1 MQERQLEILRAIVDE
16 YVATQEPVGSKV
28 IAERH
33 PIGVS
38 PATIRNDMAILED
51 AGLITQPHTSAGR
64 IPTNTGYRVFVD
76 KLAQIKPLSSAER
89 RAIETFLSH
98 SYDRDDLFYRTAK
111 LLAQLTKQV
120 AVIQYPDE
128 DKIVLA
134 GTANLARGGAQE
146 SVASIFPV
154 LEALEEQVVLL
165 HLLAD
170 ATQSIQVRIGDEQ
183 SEKSLQTT
191 SVISL
196 GYGIEGQPSGA
207 LGVIGPTR
215 MDYALTMATVNAVAR
230 YIGQFLGGTTSG

>member
-1 MQERQLEILRAIVDE
+1 MQERHLEILRAIVDE
-16 YVATQEPVGSKV
+16 YVATQEPVGSKA

-33 PIGVS
+33 PLGVS

-64 IPTNTGYRVFVD
+64 IPTTTGYRLFVD
-76 KLAQIKPLSSAER
+76 KLAQVKPLSSAER

-98 SYDRDDLFYRTAK
+98 SHDREDLLVRTAK

-128 DKIVLA
+128 EKVVLSGA
-134 GTANLARGGAQE
+134 ANLARSGAQE
-146 SVASIFPV
+146 SVTSLFPI

-165 HLLAD
+165 RLLAN
-170 ATQSIQVRIGDEQ
+170 ASQEVQVRIGDEQ

-191 SVISL
+191 SLISV
-196 GYGIEGQPSGA
+196 GYGIEGQSSGA

-215 MDYALTMATVNAVAR
+215 MDYAQTIATVNTVAR
-230 YIGQFLGGTTSG
+230 YIGQFLGGTTHG

>member
-76 KLAQIKPLSSAER
+76 KLAEIKPLSAAER

-98 SYDRDDLFYRTAK
+98 SYDRDDLFIRTAK

-128 DKIVLA
+128 DKVVLA
-134 GTANLARGGAQE
+134 GTANLVRGGAQE

-196 GYGIEGQPSGA
+196 GYGIEGQSSGA

-230 YIGQFLGGTTSG
+230 YIGQFLGGTASV

>member
-1 MQERQLEILRAIVDE
+1 MQERHLEILRAIVDE
-16 YVATQEPVGSKV
+16 YVATQEPVGSKA

-33 PIGVS
+33 PLGVS

-64 IPTNTGYRVFVD
+64 IPTTTGYRLFVD
-76 KLAQIKPLSSAER
+76 KLAQVKPLSSAER

-98 SYDRDDLFYRTAK
+98 SHDREDLLVRTAK

-128 DKIVLA
+128 EKVVLSGA
-134 GTANLARGGAQE
+134 ANLARSGAQE
-146 SVASIFPV
+146 SVTSLFPI

-165 HLLAD
+165 RLLAN
-170 ATQSIQVRIGDEQ
+170 ASQEVQVRIGDEQ

-191 SVISL
+191 SLISV
-196 GYGIEGQPSGA
+196 GYGIEGQSSGA

-215 MDYALTMATVNAVAR
+215 MDYAQTIATVNAVAR
-230 YIGQFLGGTTSG
+230 YIGQFLGGTTHG